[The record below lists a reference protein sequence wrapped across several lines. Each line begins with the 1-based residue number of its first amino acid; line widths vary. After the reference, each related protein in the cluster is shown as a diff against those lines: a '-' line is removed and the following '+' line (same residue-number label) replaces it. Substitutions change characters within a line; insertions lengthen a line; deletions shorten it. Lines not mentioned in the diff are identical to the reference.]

1 MTRTAAPEAVG
12 TRRRRRLRPE
22 VRRGVLLT
30 HILAAALWFGV
41 DIALSILLF
50 TAMFG
55 DDPAAVSSALTVA
68 GRIAVWPMAGASLVT
83 LVSGAALGLGSR
95 YGLLRYWWVLL
106 KLVITVVMGL
116 LIMLA
121 LRPGLDDAAALAPE
135 VAAGAAVVGL
145 TPELLGPALVA
156 PAMLLTAFVLAVYRR
171 PGRIGGRSGKR
182 P

>member
-1 MTRTAAPEAVG
+1 M
-12 TRRRRRLRPE
+12 
-22 VRRGVLLT
+22 T

-55 DDPAAVSSALTVA
+55 DDPTTVSGALTVA

-83 LVSGAALGLGSR
+83 LISGAALGLGSR

-121 LRPGLDDAAALAPE
+121 LRPGLDDAAALAPA
-135 VAAGAAVVGL
+135 VAAGDAIVGL
-145 TPELLGPALVA
+145 APELLGPALVA
-156 PAMLLTAFVLAVYRR
+156 PTMLLTAFVLAVYRR
-171 PGRIGGRSGKR
+171 PGRIRGSHRTEPER
-182 P
+182 RTV